1 MLQVGRWRM
10 LLFLILAAGSVLLMS
25 MPVEAQC
32 SMCKAVLSSSN
43 NGRFIRNFNVGVLV
57 LLIPPVS
64 IFCSIFIVLRRH
76 RGEESE
82 SEIESETSQR
92 SEL

>member
-1 MLQVGRWRM
+1 MFQVGRWRM
-10 LLFLILAAGSVLLMS
+10 LLFIILAAGSLLLIS

-32 SMCKAVLSSSN
+32 SMCRAVLSSSN
-43 NGRFIRNFNVGVLV
+43 NGRFIRNFNVGILV

-76 RGEESE
+76 RGEEFE
-82 SEIESETSQR
+82 SEIESQVSKR
-92 SEL
+92 SD

>member
-1 MLQVGRWRM
+1 MFQVGRWRM
-10 LLFLILAAGSVLLMS
+10 LLFIILAAGSVLLMS
-25 MPVEAQC
+25 LPVEAQC

-76 RGEESE
+76 RGEGEESE
-82 SEIESETSQR
+82 VERQASKR
-92 SEL
+92 PEL